1 MIDRQTLRTIVVD
14 DTVYETRWTR
24 KFASRKS
31 YAPSDPNRLFAVI
44 PGVIVV
50 ISVKAGQRV
59 RRGDPILVLEA
70 MKMKNAITAPHD
82 AVVKAIHASAGQM
95 VAKNQLLVDFA

>member
-1 MIDRQTLRTIVVD
+1 MIDRQVLKSIVVD

-24 KFASRKS
+24 KFAGRKN
-31 YAPSDPNRLFAVI
+31 YAPKDPNRLLAVI

-82 AVVKAIHASAGQM
+82 AVVKAIHVATGQM
-95 VAKNQLLVDFA
+95 VAKNQLLVEFA